1 MYHAPASPAPL
12 QAILPKL
19 AAALGQM
26 DINPA
31 AQQLEPW
38 GWAMAWKEVVS
49 AQLMAGLLE
58 RAFFPRC
65 AARTPTT
72 PRPQLPRAAC
82 TLGPLA
88 CLPKQPSPRPVP
100 T

>member
-1 MYHAPASPAPL
+1 MLPKGLTRVPRVPTFPS

-65 AARTPTT
+65 AHP
-72 PRPQLPRAAC
+72 
-82 TLGPLA
+82 
-88 CLPKQPSPRPVP
+88 
-100 T
+100 